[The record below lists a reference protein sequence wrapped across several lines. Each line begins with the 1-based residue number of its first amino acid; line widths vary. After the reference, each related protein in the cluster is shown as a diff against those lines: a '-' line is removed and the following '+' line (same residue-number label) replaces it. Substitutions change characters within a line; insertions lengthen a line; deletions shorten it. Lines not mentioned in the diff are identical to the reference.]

1 MLSFSEENYLKALLH
16 ITQSNYMEEVG
27 TSELAVVLQV
37 KPATVNSMLKKL
49 RDKNLVEY
57 QKYGKIK
64 LTQSG
69 HENAMAV
76 IRKHRLWETFLYKK
90 LDFTWDEV
98 HEVAE
103 QLEHI
108 QSDKLIDKLDQFLN
122 FPEFDPHG
130 DPIPN
135 KIGAVK
141 IQYQNTLAD
150 MEVGKVCKMVAV
162 KNDSPSFLHYVD
174 ELGLGINRHINILSK
189 HPYDAIFTLEINDQ
203 KTIVSQ
209 RFAENIIVICD
220 NCAQNKPC
228 AENTI
233 CEIKK

>member
-16 ITQSNYMEEVG
+16 ITQSNDMEEVG
-27 TSELAVVLQV
+27 TNELAVVLQV
-37 KPATVNSMLKKL
+37 KPATANSMLKKL

-64 LTQSG
+64 LTPSG
-69 HENAMAV
+69 YEKAMAV
-76 IRKHRLWETFLYKK
+76 IRKHRLWETFLYEK

-135 KIGAVK
+135 KIGTVK

-150 MEVGKVCKMVAV
+150 MKAGKVYKMVAV
-162 KNDSPSFLHYVD
+162 KDDSPSFLNYVD
-174 ELGLGINRHINILSK
+174 EMGLGINKNISILSK
-189 HPYDAIFTLEINDQ
+189 HPYDAILTLEINHL
-203 KTIVSQ
+203 KTVVSQ

-220 NCAQNKPC
+220 NCAHNKPC